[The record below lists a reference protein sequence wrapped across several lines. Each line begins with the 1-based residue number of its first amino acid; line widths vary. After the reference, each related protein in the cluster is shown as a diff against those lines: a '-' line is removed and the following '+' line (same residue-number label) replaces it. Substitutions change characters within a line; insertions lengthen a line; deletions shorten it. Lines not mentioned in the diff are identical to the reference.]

1 MNRISQFITD
11 EKLEKLYV
19 IDLDERGS
27 FLAHVENKNGKAVFN
42 IKAGNEL
49 KEDES
54 SIFEDGW
61 MKHKEDID
69 GLEKYLKQLRI
80 IRQDD
85 WVTMDE
91 NELSGSTSIS
101 GTPRINRLP
110 RYYIGISISS
120 GTLESE
126 VLIQNFMKFL
136 DSVKKQTVI
145 GPRLQEIQLLLDKAK
160 DDEERSSILNEDIF
174 SLMDDIAPPGSNFGA
189 HPGEGSDFGF
199 WGDHEE
205 DLRGLKKK
213 SMFAGPK
220 KSNMETSKKEKQE
233 KTESLK
239 KNKDLEKFSGRSD
252 DLNPK
257 FIFSLTATQILCEA
271 LKGEFDIEYLV
282 RKELANRGVDEDGR
296 WVGFD
301 KAKEIHKI

>member
-1 MNRISQFITD
+1 M
-11 EKLEKLYV
+11 

-110 RYYIGISISS
+110 RYYSKFY
-120 GTLESE
+120 E
-126 VLIQNFMKFL
+126 VPGL
-136 DSVKKQTVI
+136 
-145 GPRLQEIQLLLDKAK
+145 G
-160 DDEERSSILNEDIF
+160 EEANSYRAS
-174 SLMDDIAPPGSNFGA
+174 ATG
-189 HPGEGSDFGF
+189 
-199 WGDHEE
+199 
-205 DLRGLKKK
+205 
-213 SMFAGPK
+213 
-220 KSNMETSKKEKQE
+220 
-233 KTESLK
+233 
-239 KNKDLEKFSGRSD
+239 
-252 DLNPK
+252 NPT
-257 FIFSLTATQILCEA
+257 TA
-271 LKGEFDIEYLV
+271 
-282 RKELANRGVDEDGR
+282 
-296 WVGFD
+296 
-301 KAKEIHKI
+301 